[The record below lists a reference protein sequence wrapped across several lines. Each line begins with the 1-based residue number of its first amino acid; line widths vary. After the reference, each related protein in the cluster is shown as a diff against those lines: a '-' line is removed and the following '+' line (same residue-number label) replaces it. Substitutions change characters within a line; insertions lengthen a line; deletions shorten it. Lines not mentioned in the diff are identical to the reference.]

1 METGSIITI
10 IAVLALIYII
20 IKFII
25 SPIIKIITG
34 VVVILIALYVLNKF
48 FNVNFNAVLGPL
60 STYINLD
67 GWISWAGATF
77 ESWVNAIKNLFSF
90 LPFINKK

>member
-10 IAVLALIYII
+10 IAVLVLIYLI

-34 VVVILIALYVLNKF
+34 IIVILIALYVLNKF
-48 FNVNFNAVLGPL
+48 FSISFNAILGPL
-60 STYINLD
+60 SNYLNLD
-67 GWISWAGATF
+67 GWINWAGGVF
-77 ESWVNAIKNLFSF
+77 ESWMLAIKNLFSF
-90 LPFINKK
+90 LNFINKK